1 MPKSKKDNLDGKL
14 LSPEEAAK
22 KIPPEV
28 DAKLQKLVKILA
40 KDAARQWVNA
50 TSAEKEKIIKKL
62 KS

>member
-1 MPKSKKDNLDGKL
+1 MPKSKKDKLDSKL

-28 DAKLQKLVKILA
+28 DAKLQELVKILA
-40 KDAARQWVNA
+40 KDAAREWVNA
-50 TSAEKEKIIKKL
+50 TDAEREEIIKKF

>member
-1 MPKSKKDNLDGKL
+1 MPKSKKDNLDSKL

-28 DAKLQKLVKILA
+28 DAKLQELVKILA
-40 KDAARQWVNA
+40 KDAAREWVNA
-50 TSAEKEKIIKKL
+50 TDAEREEIIKKF